1 MASTELH
8 YVDMHTAGE
17 PVRIVTGGYPRL
29 QGETILAK
37 RRDARENHDA
47 LRRAMMLEPRGHA
60 GMYGV
65 IPVEPSIPD
74 AVLGVLFTHHEGY
87 STMCGHATV
96 ALGRWV
102 VDQGLVPRVEPVT
115 RFAIEAPCGRLNLAC
130 TVENGEVTEV
140 RFESVP
146 AFVFARDLAVEV
158 PGLGRVV
165 TDIAYGGAFYAILPA
180 SALGL
185 DFFEA
190 PLASL
195 QDAAGDLVDSIRAG
209 VAIRHPE
216 EPDLG
221 FLYGVIVTDGAG
233 IDQESW
239 NLCVFAERQIDR
251 SPTGSG
257 VTARM
262 ALDHAKG
269 LLRPGQERV
278 FRGISGGPFS
288 GRISREATEGPKGAV
303 RVEVGGRGFYAGRG
317 SFVIEADD
325 PLGWG
330 FDLARS
336 FGEVRGKAGG

>member
-1 MASTELH
+1 MPTELSFI
-8 YVDMHTAGE
+8 DMHTAGE

-29 QGETILAK
+29 AGSTILAK

-65 IPVEPSIPD
+65 IPVEPSIPG
-74 AVLGVLFTHHEGY
+74 AVIGVLFTHNEGY
-87 STMCGHATV
+87 STMCGHATI
-96 ALGRWV
+96 ALGRWI
-102 VDQGLVPRVEPVT
+102 VDQGLVARTEPVT

-130 TVENGEVTEV
+130 TVEAGEVTDV

-146 AFVFARDLAVEV
+146 AFVMARELGVEV
-158 PGLGRVV
+158 PGRGRIV

-180 SALGL
+180 AALGL
-185 DFFEA
+185 DFFGSPVDE
-190 PLASL
+190 LR
-195 QDAAGDLVDSIRAG
+195 DAAGDLVDAIRAS

-221 FLYGVIVTDGAG
+221 FLYGAIVTDGAETTA
-233 IDQESW
+233 ESW

-269 LLRPGQERV
+269 LLRPGQERS
-278 FRGISGGPFS
+278 FRGISGEPFT
-288 GRISREATEGPKGAV
+288 GRVSREAPGPQHAV

-317 SFVIEADD
+317 SFVIEDAD

-330 FDLARS
+330 FDLARR
-336 FGEVRGKAGG
+336 FADVRG

>member
-1 MASTELH
+1 MPRTELH

-29 QGETILAK
+29 RGDSILAK
-37 RRDARENHDA
+37 RRDARDNHDA

-65 IPVEPSIPD
+65 IPVEPSIPGT
-74 AVLGVLFTHHEGY
+74 VLGVLFTHNEGY

-102 VDQGLVPRVEPVT
+102 VDQGIVPRTEPVT
-115 RFAIEAPCGRLNLAC
+115 RFAIEAPCGRLELAC
-130 TVENGEVTEV
+130 TVEGGEVTAV

-146 AFVFARDLAVEV
+146 AFVLTRDLAVDV
-158 PGLGRVV
+158 PGRGTIV

-180 SALGL
+180 GALGL
-185 DFFEA
+185 DFFA
-190 PLASL
+190 TPLAEL
-195 QDAAGDLVDSIRAG
+195 QAAAGNLVDAIRAG
-209 VAIRHPE
+209 VPIRHPE

-221 FLYGVIVTDGAG
+221 FLYGAIVTDGAPM
-233 IDQESW
+233 DQESW

-269 LLRPGQERV
+269 LLRPGQERT
-278 FRGISGGPFS
+278 FRGISGEPFT
-288 GRISREATEGPKGAV
+288 GRVSREAPEGPAGAV

-317 SFVIEADD
+317 TFVIEEADA
-325 PLGWG
+325 LGWG
-330 FDLARS
+330 FDLAGS
-336 FGEVRGKAGG
+336 FGEVRGG